1 MNEAELHRLLLT
13 DKTVQKRM
21 LSILGISGTKVVFN
35 SEDQYP
41 NGMYADFTIISD
53 DEVKAIVELKGS
65 DIGVNEN
72 VRGTGQIFQYKH
84 FIDLNM
90 SVKSYV
96 YSNAIPVYCFPSSLI
111 AKKDYNIGLFAYP
124 EGCVILEFNETNH
137 SFRRISLKDLKVFA
151 GSRGKEAVT
160 ISPYYIRD
168 TRLFELFIALR
179 LLNILKLSGYKSIDR
194 KKTEGFLKCLNVP
207 DNGNWRNVFIG
218 LSSLGLT
225 DDNNIPTDMGA
236 EYANMEYDKFA
247 YEIYNSYVRNYFD
260 VIFTNLL
267 GLGANIKPISLKE
280 LKESIDK
287 SFHGREVLFLTD
299 SGTRYLSS
307 WLNIMKD
314 DFGCIDFEPK
324 KANRTYTLNYP
335 IDSYNEK
342 AIKSK
347 IKEKS
352 IAYPYIVLFNSLM
365 KTRTKF

>member
-1 MNEAELHRLLLT
+1 
-13 DKTVQKRM
+13 M
-21 LSILGISGTKVVFN
+21 LSILDISGTKVVFN

-41 NGMYADFTIISD
+41 NGMYADFTIIAD
-53 DEVKAIVELKGS
+53 DEVRAIVELKGS
-65 DIGVNEN
+65 DIGVNEY

-96 YSNAIPVYCFPSSLI
+96 YSKAVAVYCFPSSLI

-124 EGCVILEFNETNH
+124 EGCVILEFNEINH
-137 SFRRISLKDLKVFA
+137 SFREISLKDLKVFA

-179 LLNILKLSGYKSIDR
+179 LLTILKLSGLGSVDR
-194 KKTEGFLKCLNVP
+194 KKAENLLKCLDVP

-225 DDNNIPTDMGA
+225 DDNNIPTDIGA

-247 YEIYNSYVRNYFD
+247 YEIYNSYIRNYFD
-260 VIFTNLL
+260 VVFKNLL
-267 GLGANIKPISLKE
+267 SLNATVKSISLKD
-280 LKESIDK
+280 LKDSIDK

-314 DFGCIDFEPK
+314 DFGCIDFVTK
-324 KANRTYTLNYP
+324 KASRTYDLNYP
-335 IDSYNEK
+335 INSYNEK
-342 AIKSK
+342 AIRQK
-347 IKEKS
+347 IKGKS
-352 IAYPYIVLFNSLM
+352 IAYRYIRKFEYLM
-365 KTRTKF
+365 ELIIKF